1 MVDIQNQIFNS
12 LKQRIEIQFP
22 NSKVCKDFQPVAST
36 FPTITFYEI
45 ANSELEHTLD
55 YTQRKSNLAFQIDIF
70 TTGGT
75 KESQAKA
82 ISKEICEVMEN
93 HYHMKRLF
101 ANPLVNA
108 DKDIYRYTIRYSCK
122 IDEERLIIYS

>member
-12 LKQRIEIQFP
+12 LKQRIETQFS
-22 NSKVCKDFQPVAST
+22 NSKVCKDFQPVASD
-36 FPTITFYEI
+36 FPIITFYEI
-45 ANSELEHTLD
+45 DNSELEHNLD

-70 TTGGT
+70 TIGGT

-82 ISKEICEVMEN
+82 ISKEISEVMEN

-101 ANPLVNA
+101 ANPLDNA
-108 DKDIYRYTIRYSCK
+108 DKDIYRYTMRYFCK
-122 IDEERLIIYS
+122 IDEDRLLIYS